1 MFSLHIFHDF
11 VIKRKRKDTDFP
23 PQILIHFCSDF
34 QTNILQVH
42 QIIYRAALPKITP
55 QWQNCT
61 LCALS
66 NMIATNHM
74 WLFNNE
80 NMANSKK
87 QKFILLNTTLTSTG
101 IEGITLYH
109 SSYQI

>member
-1 MFSLHIFHDF
+1 
-11 VIKRKRKDTDFP
+11 
-23 PQILIHFCSDF
+23 
-34 QTNILQVH
+34 
-42 QIIYRAALPKITP
+42 
-55 QWQNCT
+55 
-61 LCALS
+61 
-66 NMIATNHM
+66 MIATNHM